1 MDMEGQ
7 GDEGPRG
14 EETMV
19 GKEGSV
25 LMGFYLGGQHT
36 AHCPRWASLV
46 AQSIIK
52 KKKTCLQCGRPGF
65 DPRVG
70 KIPWR
75 RERLPTL
82 VFWPGEFHGLYS
94 PWGRKQSNTN

>member
-1 MDMEGQ
+1 MDMEGE

-52 KKKTCLQCGRPGF
+52 KKKPACNVGDLGSIPGLGRS
-65 DPRVG
+65 
-70 KIPWR
+70 
-75 RERLPTL
+75 
-82 VFWPGEFHGLYS
+82 PGEGNGYLL
-94 PWGRKQSNTN
+94 